1 MNVLAKFTEFVF
13 DLPKTVIFNLKYF
26 GVKGL
31 FKLPVLVSRKVKFV
45 NTGGKVKLE
54 GNLGF
59 GIIRLGFSDVGI
71 FDKRYDRTI
80 WDVRGNVVFKGSAR
94 IGYGSKIS
102 VGSTGTLVLGDNF
115 IITASSAVVCFSNV
129 RFGDNCL
136 LSWDNLFIDNDF
148 HNVIMKDGKT
158 IGKSKDITVGND
170 VWISC
175 RCTVLKGT
183 VIPDNCVIGSNSLLN
198 KVYEKPNCL
207 YAGVP
212 AKMIKEIEKWER

>member
-1 MNVLAKFTEFVF
+1 MNVLAKYTEFIL
-13 DLPKTVIFNLKYF
+13 DLPKTVFFNLKYF
-26 GVKGL
+26 GARGM

-54 GNLGF
+54 GNFGF
-59 GIIRLGFSDVGI
+59 AVIRLGFSDVGI

-80 WDVRGNVVFKGSAR
+80 WDVRGNVVFKGGAK
-94 IGYGSKIS
+94 IGYGSKIN
-102 VGSTGTLVLGDNF
+102 VGSNGTLVLGDNF
-115 IITASSAVVCFSNV
+115 VITASSAVVCFSNV

-148 HNVIMKDGKT
+148 HNVVMKDGKT
-158 IGKSKDITVGND
+158 IDKSKDITVGND

-198 KVYEKPNCL
+198 KVYEKPNCI

-212 AKMIKEIEKWER
+212 AKLIKEIEKWER

>member
-1 MNVLAKFTEFVF
+1 MNVLAKFAGFIL
-13 DLPKTVIFNLKYF
+13 DLPKTVFFNLKYF
-26 GVKGL
+26 GIRGL
-31 FKLPVLVSRKVKFV
+31 FILPVLVSRKVKYV
-45 NTGGKVKLE
+45 NSGGKVKLE
-54 GNLGF
+54 ENLRF
-59 GIIRLGFSDVGI
+59 GIIRLGYSDVGI
-71 FDKRYDRTI
+71 FDKRYHRTI
-80 WDVRGNVVFKGSAR
+80 WDVRGNVVFKGTAR
-94 IGYGSKIS
+94 IGCGSKIS

-115 IITASSAVVCFSNV
+115 VITASSAIVCFSNV

-136 LSWDNLFIDNDF
+136 LSWENLIIDNDF
-148 HNVIMKDGKT
+148 HNVIMKNGKT

-198 KVYEKPNCL
+198 KVFEKPDCL